1 MLLMLFHMSLYRIYQ
16 FIGES
21 LAQIAQG
28 MLLQIRNMAVIML
41 KSIPKNNSAEWEKN
55 HLKL

>member
-1 MLLMLFHMSLYRIYQ
+1 MSLYRIYQ

-21 LAQIAQG
+21 LAQIAQR
-28 MLLQIRNMAVIML
+28 MLLQIRKMAVIML
-41 KSIPKNNSAEWEKN
+41 KSIPKNNLTEWEEN